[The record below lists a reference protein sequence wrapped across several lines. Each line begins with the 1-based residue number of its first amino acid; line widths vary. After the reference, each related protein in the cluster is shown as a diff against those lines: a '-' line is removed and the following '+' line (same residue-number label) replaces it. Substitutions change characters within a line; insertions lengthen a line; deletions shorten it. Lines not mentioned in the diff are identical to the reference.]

1 MPTPVSAPSFIHL
14 DTVIHPPS
22 SRRGT
27 HASHH
32 TAAVNHAV
40 VNLRRFTI
48 SRDRHHHPHPHP
60 LPHKRRGRPAN
71 SRVRGKHGIVKA
83 MSTYARNSSCRGGVR
98 SGNSQNNDST
108 VNEAHSFSGET
119 RTTLLRS
126 YMQSRRLRL
135 RQRLSRQADDGHL
148 DSSDISLDE
157 DEALDDPTEDGINV
171 FLSDPEQ
178 QRRHMWELEQRLL
191 EKTESATKS
200 RTDFL
205 TERRVSAGE
214 RVDHVQRVV
223 QRRRTEQ
230 EMRQH
235 KVRDELEQKM
245 MRAMARR
252 KEFLEAAI
260 ENDPSRRFRRK
271 SASSSNAAVV
281 SDRARDRVRGSSS
294 FSVAVAGSGSEP
306 LSLRRTMPAHST
318 TARATTTGAATTST
332 SPIIHNKIA
341 LVTATTPNIAQR
353 GQDEEQGPKNS
364 ERMDIMN
371 RKSHLAS
378 MTSRSISP
386 SAAANDLI
394 LDDSIIK
401 SSPSDIEDKGASVDN
416 LGLER
421 TTVWAQR
428 RIRTRLVQKASHE
441 YMRAIG
447 GSHQRVLAMGFE
459 DLARLLHS
467 NKALVQAALRFLK
480 YSSQLAQMDMQPALR
495 TKRVYKNPG
504 RVLLSMYMVLAHPN
518 QIRSPSETSA
528 SATGHHDDDAFE
540 ALVES
545 SKALLEA
552 LQTWMAANLKSQ
564 DDSPVSEHAKDPTT
578 RTSNPT
584 ADSQRNAALVRNF
597 DQAWTSYFGF
607 FEAWKNKDAR
617 RLLETLLEHARQL
630 EALWRT
636 VQSDA
641 MARVEWQPRI
651 EEQRRDL
658 RAKAGQ
664 LAGPDGVA
672 RLDSVFA
679 DFVTTTTTT
688 TTVAAPDPNGTTSN
702 NSNNATEPLTRVS
715 PAIEDTVMEETL
727 PSTAGAKK
735 RQRNASVSQADTVV
749 ASANPASDRLATE
762 FRSTDSGS
770 MAEDTASSSAS
781 QEPLP
786 KKPATATP
794 SAGTSTA
801 KKTARETTAESKITF
816 ELPTGFVKPEKWS
829 NLRMLHEVAL
839 DPSLRIEQAPQGPDT
854 DLVQRIEALAT
865 KAYFDSIRE
874 DAAKGELGKW
884 IPSILTSIRMQL
896 LDMVPPGSAT
906 AHRVAEAFD
915 LEFVQQQVDRK
926 VYDVKAALE
935 GVLDI
940 MSKLCAPI
948 RDPSIRQLQED
959 LQQVSQHAF
968 QTEQGTSASSSNA
981 PASKYTAN
989 SVSPK
994 DLVSVLQGILELLEQ
1009 MLMDM
1014 ANFRLI
1020 AARPKLEQQAIP
1032 YEQDA
1037 FKSMLADGETT
1048 LEATTTWLQASA
1060 TSFLSAKATSP
1071 PTSPSEA
1078 ATTSSPT
1085 LPGSGSPGS
1094 AASAKNGNRHYE
1106 VFANAVLDL
1115 LFSKKAVETLG
1126 KNEFPETFELDR
1138 MRLTRYQNEIQA
1150 LLLVAVMMNMA
1161 FNSAPLVKAGEWSE
1175 ELKSTLF
1182 KLMELS
1188 GTTKAQFA
1196 DAIIEAKER
1205 ALLVAARSGS
1215 SSSSSGSSSKPS
1227 SPTPAVSAS
1236 HLLLTEDK
1244 KRSLHTSIAKAVS
1257 FDSPLYTVIAQRVR
1271 KVLERY
1277 LISTSATGGMPDRA
1291 ALNKIGLGFL
1301 EGELEVIAKPIRFLV
1316 KYNAKVY
1323 QQWYDPILAKAL
1335 ARASETLSKASS
1347 EAAPASTST
1356 SSSSSSPSSS
1366 SSDSV

>member
-1 MPTPVSAPSFIHL
+1 M
-14 DTVIHPPS
+14 
-22 SRRGT
+22 
-27 HASHH
+27 
-32 TAAVNHAV
+32 
-40 VNLRRFTI
+40 
-48 SRDRHHHPHPHP
+48 
-60 LPHKRRGRPAN
+60 
-71 SRVRGKHGIVKA
+71 
-83 MSTYARNSSCRGGVR
+83 
-98 SGNSQNNDST
+98 
-108 VNEAHSFSGET
+108 
-119 RTTLLRS
+119 
-126 YMQSRRLRL
+126 
-135 RQRLSRQADDGHL
+135 
-148 DSSDISLDE
+148 
-157 DEALDDPTEDGINV
+157 
-171 FLSDPEQ
+171 
-178 QRRHMWELEQRLL
+178 
-191 EKTESATKS
+191 
-200 RTDFL
+200 
-205 TERRVSAGE
+205 ERRVSAGE
-214 RVDHVQRVV
+214 RVDHVLRVV

-271 SASSSNAAVV
+271 SASSNTAVV
-281 SDRARDRVRGSSS
+281 SERTRDRVRGSSS
-294 FSVAVAGSGSEP
+294 FSVAVAGLGSERLP
-306 LSLRRTMPAHST
+306 LRRPVVVNSAAANT
-318 TARATTTGAATTST
+318 TT
-332 SPIIHNKIA
+332 SPIIRNKTA
-341 LVTATTPNIAQR
+341 LVTSTTPNITER
-353 GQDEEQGPKNS
+353 GQDGGQGPKNS
-364 ERMDIMN
+364 GRMDIMK
-371 RKSHLAS
+371 RKSHLTS

-386 SAAANDLI
+386 STAANDLI

-421 TTVWAQR
+421 TIVWAQR

-447 GSHQRVLAMGFE
+447 GSHQRVLALGFE

-480 YSSQLAQMDMQPALR
+480 YSSQLAQMDMEPSQR
-495 TKRVYKNPG
+495 TKRAYKNPG

-528 SATGHHDDDAFE
+528 SATGHHDDDDAFE

-564 DDSPVSEHAKDPTT
+564 DDSTSSENENANDSATT
-578 RTSNPT
+578 PSSHST

-664 LAGPDGVA
+664 LAGPGGVA

-688 TTVAAPDPNGTTSN
+688 TTANSTVAAPDTDSATSN
-702 NSNNATEPLTRVS
+702 SNHTAETRTRAS
-715 PAIEDTVMEETL
+715 PTVEDAVMEETL
-727 PSTAGAKK
+727 TSSSGAKK
-735 RQRNASVSQADTVV
+735 RQRNASVSQSDTAM
-749 ASANPASDRLATE
+749 ASADQASDTLATASR
-762 FRSTDSGS
+762 FMDSS
-770 MAEDTASSSAS
+770 LKAAEGNDTGTSAA

-786 KKPATATP
+786 KKPATANP

-801 KKTARETTAESKITF
+801 KKTTKESTTDNHLTF
-816 ELPTGFVKPEKWS
+816 ELPTGFAKPEKWS

-854 DLVQRIEALAT
+854 DLVQRIEAMAT

-906 AHRVAEAFD
+906 AQRVAEAFD
-915 LEFVQQQVDRK
+915 LDFVQQQVDRK

-959 LQQVSQHAF
+959 LQQVSQPSF
-968 QTEQGTSASSSNA
+968 QTEQGTSSSSDIPA
-981 PASKYTAN
+981 PKYTAT

-1037 FKSMLADGETT
+1037 FKTMLADGETS
-1048 LEATTTWLQASA
+1048 LEATTAWLQTSA
-1060 TSFLSAKATSP
+1060 TRFLSSKSTSP
-1071 PTSPSEA
+1071 PSSPSVTA
-1078 ATTSSPT
+1078 AASSS
-1085 LPGSGSPGS
+1085 PGSGSPGS
-1094 AASAKNGNRHYE
+1094 PSAKNGNRHYE

-1115 LFSKKAVETLG
+1115 LFAKKAVETLG

-1150 LLLVAVMMNMA
+1150 LLLVAVMMNLA

-1175 ELKSTLF
+1175 ELKSTVF

-1188 GTTKAQFA
+1188 GTTKGQFA

-1215 SSSSSGSSSKPS
+1215 SSSSSGSSSNPS
-1227 SPTPAVSAS
+1227 SPTPASTVPVS

-1244 KRSLHTSIAKAVS
+1244 KRSLHSSIAKAVS
-1257 FDSPLYTVIAQRVR
+1257 FDSPLYIVIAQRVR

-1277 LISTSATGGMPDRA
+1277 LTSTSASGGMPDRA
-1291 ALNKIGLGFL
+1291 ALNKVGLGFL

-1323 QQWYDPILAKAL
+1323 QQWYDPLLAKAL
-1335 ARASETLSKASS
+1335 TRASETLSKVSTEPAP
-1347 EAAPASTST
+1347 APASASSPT
-1356 SSSSSSPSSS
+1356 SSSSSSASSS
-1366 SSDSV
+1366 STSSDSRYNHGA

>member
-1 MPTPVSAPSFIHL
+1 MPTPVSAPSFIL
-14 DTVIHPPS
+14 LETEDHPPPS
-22 SRRGT
+22 QSRPRT
-27 HASHH
+27 TSHH
-32 TAAVNHAV
+32 TAALDHAV
-40 VNLRRFTI
+40 VGLRRFTI
-48 SRDRHHHPHPHP
+48 SRDRHHHPHPS
-60 LPHKRRGRPAN
+60 PHKRRGRPAN

-83 MSTYARNSSCRGGVR
+83 MSSYARTGYHR
-98 SGNSQNNDST
+98 SVARCGNSQYNDSASS
-108 VNEAHSFSGET
+108 EGHSCSKET

-135 RQRLSRQADDGHL
+135 RQRLSRQPQDSLL
-148 DSSDISLDE
+148 DSSDMSFDE
-157 DEALDDPTEDGINV
+157 DEALDDSTEDDAKV

-178 QRRHMWELEQRLL
+178 HRRQMWELEQRLL
-191 EKTESATKS
+191 EKTESAAKS
-200 RTDFL
+200 RSHFL
-205 TERRVSAGE
+205 MERRVSAGE

-271 SASSSNAAVV
+271 SASSSSSNAGVV
-281 SDRARDRVRGSSS
+281 SDRTRDRVRGSSS

-306 LSLRRTMPAHST
+306 LSFRRTMASHS
-318 TARATTTGAATTST
+318 AAPTTTSL
-332 SPIIHNKIA
+332 IIHNKTA
-341 LVTATTPNIAQR
+341 LVTAMTPNITER
-353 GQDEEQGPKNS
+353 GQDEERGPKNS
-364 ERMDIMN
+364 GRMDIMN
-371 RKSHLAS
+371 QKSPLTS

-386 SAAANDLI
+386 STAANDLI

-401 SSPSDIEDKGASVDN
+401 SSPSDIDGGGASVDN

-467 NKALVQAALRFLK
+467 NKALVQAAVRFLK
-480 YSSQLAQMDMQPALR
+480 YSSQLAQMDLEPSQR
-495 TKRVYKNPG
+495 TKRAHKNPG

-518 QIRSPSETSA
+518 QIRSPSETT

-552 LQTWMAANLKSQ
+552 LQTWMAANLKPH
-564 DDSPVSEHAKDPTT
+564 DDTT
-578 RTSNPT
+578 TGTENGNDSATRAPHSTA

-664 LAGPDGVA
+664 LAGPSGVA
-672 RLDSVFA
+672 RLDSAFA
-679 DFVTTTTTT
+679 DFVTTTTTNT
-688 TTVAAPDPNGTTSN
+688 AVAAAAAAETNSPTSN
-702 NSNNATEPLTRVS
+702 SNSSSAAVSLTRAS
-715 PAIEDTVMEETL
+715 PTAEDAVMEETL
-727 PSTAGAKK
+727 TSTPGAKK
-735 RQRNASVSQADTVV
+735 RQRNASVSQPDIVM
-749 ASANPASDRLATE
+749 ASADQVSNTLATAT
-762 FRSTDSGS
+762 RSTDSS
-770 MAEDTASSSAS
+770 LMAEGNTDSNAT

-786 KKPATATP
+786 KKPATANP
-794 SAGTSTA
+794 SAGASTA
-801 KKTARETTAESKITF
+801 KKTAKETTADGHLTF
-816 ELPTGFVKPEKWS
+816 ELPIGSAKPEKWS

-854 DLVQRIEALAT
+854 DLVQRIEAMAT

-948 RDPSIRQLQED
+948 RDVSIRQLQED
-959 LQQVSQHAF
+959 LQQVSQHPF
-968 QTEQGTSASSSNA
+968 QTEQGTSSSNT
-981 PASKYTAN
+981 PTPKYTAT

-1037 FKSMLADGETT
+1037 FKTMLEDGETS
-1048 LEATTTWLQASA
+1048 LEATTTWLQTSA
-1060 TSFLSAKATSP
+1060 TRFLSSKSTSP
-1071 PTSPSEA
+1071 PSSPSETA
-1078 ATTSSPT
+1078 TSSS
-1085 LPGSGSPGS
+1085 GSGSPGS
-1094 AASAKNGNRHYE
+1094 ASAKSGNRHYE

-1115 LFSKKAVETLG
+1115 LFSKKAVETLD

-1161 FNSAPLVKAGEWSE
+1161 FNSAPLVKTGEWSE

-1188 GTTKAQFA
+1188 GTTKGQFA
-1196 DAIIEAKER
+1196 DAIIEAKEK

-1215 SSSSSGSSSKPS
+1215 SSSPSSSSTSSPNPC
-1227 SPTPAVSAS
+1227 SPTPTSSVSAS
-1236 HLLLTEDK
+1236 QLLMTEDK

-1257 FDSPLYTVIAQRVR
+1257 FDSPLYSVIAQRVR

-1277 LISTSATGGMPDRA
+1277 LTSTSASGGMPDRA

-1335 ARASETLSKASS
+1335 AQASETLSKAST
-1347 EAAPASTST
+1347 EAPPAPAPASA
-1356 SSSSSSPSSS
+1356 SSSSSSC
-1366 SSDSV
+1366 DSV

>member
-14 DTVIHPPS
+14 ETEGHPPPS
-22 SRRGT
+22 HRSPR
-27 HASHH
+27 ASHR
-32 TAAVNHAV
+32 TTDLDRTV
-40 VNLRRFTI
+40 VSLRRFTI
-48 SRDRHHHPHPHP
+48 SRDRHHHPHT

-83 MSTYARNSSCRGGVR
+83 MSSYNRSSSRR
-98 SGNSQNNDST
+98 SGTRSDSRQ
-108 VNEAHSFSGET
+108 HSDSASGEGRSFESET

-135 RQRLSRQADDGHL
+135 RQRLARQLHDGHL
-148 DSSDISLDE
+148 DSSDMSLDE
-157 DEALDDPTEDGINV
+157 DEALDDLTEDDTKV

-178 QRRHMWELEQRLL
+178 HRRHMWELEQRLL

-200 RTDFL
+200 RSHFL
-205 TERRVSAGE
+205 MERRVTAGE

-245 MRAMARR
+245 MRAMVRR

-271 SASSSNAAVV
+271 SASSNPSVV
-281 SDRARDRVRGSSS
+281 SDRIRDRVRGSSS
-294 FSVAVAGSGSEP
+294 FSVAVAGSGSES
-306 LSLRRTMPAHST
+306 LSFRRTMAAH
-318 TARATTTGAATTST
+318 AAAAAATTT
-332 SPIIHNKIA
+332 SPIIRNKTA
-341 LVTATTPNIAQR
+341 LVTTPTHNITER
-353 GQDEEQGPKNS
+353 GQDKEQGPKNS
-364 ERMDIMN
+364 GRVDIMN
-371 RKSHLAS
+371 QTTHLTS

-386 SAAANDLI
+386 STAASDLI
-394 LDDSIIK
+394 LDNSIIK

-441 YMRAIG
+441 YMRALG
-447 GSHQRVLAMGFE
+447 GSHQRVLAMSFE
-459 DLARLLHS
+459 DLARLLHG

-480 YSSQLAQMDMQPALR
+480 YSSQLAQMDLEPSQR
-495 TKRVYKNPG
+495 TKRAYKNPG

-528 SATGHHDDDAFE
+528 SATGSHDDDAFE

-564 DDSPVSEHAKDPTT
+564 DDTPVSENADDSAT
-578 RTSNPT
+578 RSLHST

-597 DQAWTSYFGF
+597 DRAWTSYFGF

-641 MARVEWQPRI
+641 MARIEWQPRI

-679 DFVTTTTTT
+679 DFVTTTNADSTMAGPDMNNSTSSSNS
-688 TTVAAPDPNGTTSN
+688 AAPT
-702 NSNNATEPLTRVS
+702 V
-715 PAIEDTVMEETL
+715 EDAVMEETL
-727 PSTAGAKK
+727 TLTPGAKK
-735 RQRNASVSQADTVV
+735 RQRNLSFSQPDSAM
-749 ASANPASDRLATE
+749 ASAAQASDILATA
-762 FRSTDSGS
+762 SGS
-770 MAEDTASSSAS
+770 TSSILMAESSTASNAT

-786 KKPATATP
+786 KKPATANL
-794 SAGTSTA
+794 SAGASTA
-801 KKTARETTAESKITF
+801 KKTARETTAESHSTF
-816 ELPTGFVKPEKWS
+816 ELPIGFAKPEKWS

-854 DLVQRIEALAT
+854 DLVQRIEAMAT

-959 LQQVSQHAF
+959 LQQVSQHPF
-968 QTEQGTSASSSNA
+968 QTEQDTSSNTPA
-981 PASKYTAN
+981 PKYTAT

-1037 FKSMLADGETT
+1037 FKAMLADGETS
-1048 LEATTTWLQASA
+1048 LDATTTWLQS
-1060 TSFLSAKATSP
+1060 SVNRFLSHPKSTSP
-1071 PTSPSEA
+1071 PSSPSEA
-1078 ATTSSPT
+1078 ALSSSSQ
-1085 LPGSGSPGS
+1085 GSGSPGS
-1094 AASAKNGNRHYE
+1094 ASVKNGNRHYE

-1150 LLLVAVMMNMA
+1150 LLLVAVMMNMT

-1188 GTTKAQFA
+1188 GTTKDQFA
-1196 DAIIEAKER
+1196 EAIIEAKEK

-1215 SSSSSGSSSKPS
+1215 SSSASSSNPS
-1227 SPTPAVSAS
+1227 SPTPASMVSAS

-1244 KRSLHTSIAKAVS
+1244 KRSLHLSIAKAVS
-1257 FDSPLYTVIAQRVR
+1257 FDSPLYSVISQRVR
-1271 KVLERY
+1271 KVLEQY
-1277 LISTSATGGMPDRA
+1277 LTSTSASGGMPDRA

-1316 KYNAKVY
+1316 KFNAKVY
-1323 QQWYDPILAKAL
+1323 QQWYDPILTKAL
-1335 ARASETLSKASS
+1335 AHASETLSKAST
-1347 EAAPASTST
+1347 EAAPAPASTPT
-1356 SSSSSSPSSS
+1356 SSSE
-1366 SSDSV
+1366 SD